1 MSSPKPQIS
10 MIAVVFAMIIGGN
23 IAVDIHLASMPAIQ
37 LYMHTDPQHMQQ
49 SVSFFLVGMG
59 VSLLF
64 YGPLSD
70 RYGRRPVVIAGLGL
84 ASLSAFA
91 TIFVS
96 HIAIFLLLRVLQGV
110 GSAVCAGIGRTILAD
125 RSEGR
130 RLAALMSL
138 AGLAVCL
145 SPLMAPLI
153 GAYLQH
159 WFSWRANFFALGCY
173 MGLVL
178 ILFVLFVPETNQH
191 RNEYATKWRVLS
203 GNYWYLLRH
212 RGFLGASLLSGI
224 GLAAAMSYAAT
235 SAFILQRH
243 YHLSPVAY
251 GWVTFI
257 VSFGGV
263 FGRILTV
270 RLIHYWGIERSIQV
284 AQYTLVVS
292 GVWLLVLVLMRWIN
306 VPLFLVGILLVTFA
320 QAMNQGNCSAL
331 ALGPFAQRRGA
342 AGALYGSC
350 QTLTAFLVAII
361 VGGVVHNIGSLGLT
375 YLLLG
380 ILGVTVF
387 HQILCKKSMN
397 A

>member
-1 MSSPKPQIS
+1 MPSSKSHIS

-23 IAVDIHLASMPAIQ
+23 VAVDIHLASMPAIQ

-70 RYGRRPVVIAGLGL
+70 RYGRRPVVISGLSL
-84 ASLSAFA
+84 ASVSAFA
-91 TIFVS
+91 TVFAA
-96 HIAIFLLLRVLQGV
+96 HIGMFLLLRVLQGV

-125 RSEGR
+125 RSSGK

-145 SPLMAPLI
+145 SPLIAPLI

-173 MGLVL
+173 MAVVM
-178 ILFVLFVPETNQH
+178 ILFVLFVPESNQH
-191 RNEYATKWRVLS
+191 RNEEATQWRVLS

-212 RGFLGASLLSGI
+212 RGFLAASLLSGI

-284 AQYTLVVS
+284 AQYTLLAA
-292 GVWLLVLVLMRWIN
+292 GVWLLVLVFMQWIN
-306 VPLFLVGILLVTFA
+306 VPLFLMGIIMVTFA

-331 ALGPFAQRRGA
+331 ALGPFEKRRGA

-350 QTLTAFLVAII
+350 QTLTAFLAAAI
-361 VGGVVHNIGSLGLT
+361 VGAVVHNMGSLGLA

-380 ILGVTVF
+380 LCGILVF
-387 HQILCKKSMN
+387 HQLLCKKSLV
-397 A
+397 